1 MMRYAQRRKGGT
13 RDLLEERIWILAR
26 LGDMAKSKGC
36 AMVGRGEYERFCL
49 WSCAEGFV
57 RTKRKLMSSSSKG
70 VVVEWRSEI
79 ELKLERGEVR
89 TPAGT
94 GLAYGGLGGLAG
106 VVNASEDQD
115 D

>member
-1 MMRYAQRRKGGT
+1 
-13 RDLLEERIWILAR
+13 
-26 LGDMAKSKGC
+26 
-36 AMVGRGEYERFCL
+36 
-49 WSCAEGFV
+49 
-57 RTKRKLMSSSSKG
+57 MSSSSKG

-89 TPAGT
+89 TPAEN
-94 GLAYGGLGGLAG
+94 GLASCGLGGLAG

>member
-1 MMRYAQRRKGGT
+1 M
-13 RDLLEERIWILAR
+13 
-26 LGDMAKSKGC
+26 
-36 AMVGRGEYERFCL
+36 
-49 WSCAEGFV
+49 